1 MKKFFAALS
10 VLLAVAA
17 PAVFA
22 QNAAP
27 SAAAMA
33 APDPATLAAA
43 NAMLVSMNYRAVAQG
58 MFGQMR
64 QAMPAMMKQG
74 ALASINNNPSLD
86 AAKKKAA
93 IDKMEKELP
102 KAAAAVDGIFTDPVV
117 LDEMMSETAKL
128 YARHFTVKELNEIA
142 AFYKTPVGAKMLATM
157 PQLTGESMQMSQR
170 VVMPRI
176 QAVMQK
182 IQTTPAK

>member
-1 MKKFFAALS
+1 MKKFLAALS

-17 PAVFA
+17 PAAYA
-22 QNAAP
+22 QAP
-27 SAAAMA
+27 APPAAMA

-74 ALASINNNPSLD
+74 ALASINNNPTLD

-182 IQTTPAK
+182 MQAGAPK